1 MASIATNLI
10 SLFTQRGLNTVQ
22 SALSTSVQRLSSGVR
37 INVAK
42 DDAAGL
48 GISQELQRQTRAF
61 AVSSRN
67 ANDAVS
73 MVQTAEGALQS
84 VGDML
89 QRLKTLTTQG
99 VNESLSK
106 DQRAFV
112 ADEIAQLRD
121 EINAVATRTTFN
133 GTSLLTGDFSQAV
146 QGEFVKAAELD
157 ASANSVLRTS
167 TIKIGEESEANADV
181 TKSLF
186 SFADVQVDDAAE
198 GTYSLSNDG
207 ADVTLSRVVGN
218 VTETQTLTLVS
229 GVATARNQVAF
240 NNTLNDSFTL
250 DFSDFGVS
258 ITVKNERIGGSDR
271 SASEIAT
278 KISAIGI
285 TPNEDYQN
293 QGWKT
298 VEGAD
303 WADAANFGLAAGA
316 TLKAIITSTAGNIKL
331 SSTAGI
337 TSVKG
342 YNGAVA
348 DGGVTNGSL
357 TDGSVTELGF
367 KGTAAQLNAVL
378 ADLKVNNTT
387 GLGEISVDIVP
398 TAISVFTSS
407 SGVTSYYEVK
417 TKVGGGNISWTDAR
431 AGALASDFG
440 PLDGYLANITSAE
453 EQAFIKDKVSGL
465 AWFGATDE
473 TTEDVWVWADG
484 PEAGVQFWQG
494 NGSGA
499 GGTAFGGRYSN
510 WSGGVE
516 PNDAGGE
523 DYAHVLNDG
532 FWNDYADTTA
542 VTQYIVEYGGVAG
555 ITANTS
561 KTILIGTPG
570 YINVGNA
577 LTLDSVQ
584 TTGVGSGM
592 AETGIYKMTADAS
605 AKTLTLKR
613 FDVDGETLLGSQTIS
628 EPDGVGSG
636 RYKTLTFDQL
646 GVSVDVTNVSDR
658 EITFGDAESGLTAEL
673 DVASSRMASL
683 IGENGPI
690 FQTGVGSRNDIAINV
705 FRDIRLGKNA
715 DSQNATLFN
724 EVNDL
729 VNRLDQ
735 ASDPATADFQ
745 TLENRVED
753 MITAIADIR
762 GDMGAVQNRL
772 AATRNNIA
780 EQFTNLSAAQSQ
792 ILDTDFAA
800 ETARLTRMQIG
811 QQASTAMLAQANQLP
826 NVILAL
832 LQ

>member
-1 MASIATNLI
+1 M
-10 SLFTQRGLNTVQ
+10 
-22 SALSTSVQRLSSGVR
+22 
-37 INVAK
+37 
-42 DDAAGL
+42 
-48 GISQELQRQTRAF
+48 
-61 AVSSRN
+61 
-67 ANDAVS
+67 
-73 MVQTAEGALQS
+73 
-84 VGDML
+84 
-89 QRLKTLTTQG
+89 
-99 VNESLSK
+99 
-106 DQRAFV
+106 
-112 ADEIAQLRD
+112 
-121 EINAVATRTTFN
+121 
-133 GTSLLTGDFSQAV
+133 
-146 QGEFVKAAELD
+146 
-157 ASANSVLRTS
+157 
-167 TIKIGEESEANADV
+167 
-181 TKSLF
+181 
-186 SFADVQVDDAAE
+186 
-198 GTYSLSNDG
+198 
-207 ADVTLSRVVGN
+207 
-218 VTETQTLTLVS
+218 
-229 GVATARNQVAF
+229 
-240 NNTLNDSFTL
+240 
-250 DFSDFGVS
+250 
-258 ITVKNERIGGSDR
+258 
-271 SASEIAT
+271 
-278 KISAIGI
+278 
-285 TPNEDYQN
+285 
-293 QGWKT
+293 
-298 VEGAD
+298 
-303 WADAANFGLAAGA
+303 
-316 TLKAIITSTAGNIKL
+316 
-331 SSTAGI
+331 
-337 TSVKG
+337 
-342 YNGAVA
+342 
-348 DGGVTNGSL
+348 
-357 TDGSVTELGF
+357 
-367 KGTAAQLNAVL
+367 
-378 ADLKVNNTT
+378 
-387 GLGEISVDIVP
+387 
-398 TAISVFTSS
+398 
-407 SGVTSYYEVK
+407 
-417 TKVGGGNISWTDAR
+417 
-431 AGALASDFG
+431 
-440 PLDGYLANITSAE
+440 
-453 EQAFIKDKVSGL
+453 
-465 AWFGATDE
+465 
-473 TTEDVWVWADG
+473 
-484 PEAGVQFWQG
+484 
-494 NGSGA
+494 
-499 GGTAFGGRYSN
+499 
-510 WSGGVE
+510 
-516 PNDAGGE
+516 
-523 DYAHVLNDG
+523 
-532 FWNDYADTTA
+532 NDYADTTA

-577 LTLDSVQ
+577 LALDSVE